1 MNNTLFDTKEF
12 TVQPRAMDG
21 KFTDKSHQSDINR
34 LRLCCVAEVRRKESV
49 YRQLHEMT
57 AEIQRLK
64 ELLKGKFKSMEEMDM
79 YAKMFS

>member
-1 MNNTLFDTKEF
+1 MTTLFDTEEF

-21 KFTDKSHQSDINR
+21 KFTGKSHQHDINR
-34 LRLCCVAEVRRKESV
+34 LRLCCIAEVRRKESV

-64 ELLKGKFKSMEEMDM
+64 ELLKCKFKSIEEMDNL
-79 YAKMFS
+79 AKLFS